1 MNNLRVR
8 RFNAGTD
15 TLKPFDC
22 GNADLNGFLVESDPS
37 VPNATQYE
45 AELMAVTYVL
55 EDRDSNAVLAY
66 FSLLNDKIDRDI
78 SDRNVW
84 NHLSRIIPNA
94 KRRRSYPAVKIGRLA
109 VSSLMKSKGL
119 GTFILYFIK
128 EWFLERSQTGCRFIT
143 VDALKEALPF
153 YQKNHFVILENRRAN
168 DSDTILMYFDLMTL
182 KRA

>member
-45 AELMAVTYVL
+45 AELMAVTYV
-55 EDRDSNAVLAY
+55 
-66 FSLLNDKIDRDI
+66 
-78 SDRNVW
+78 W
-84 NHLSRIIPNA
+84 NRLSRIIPNA